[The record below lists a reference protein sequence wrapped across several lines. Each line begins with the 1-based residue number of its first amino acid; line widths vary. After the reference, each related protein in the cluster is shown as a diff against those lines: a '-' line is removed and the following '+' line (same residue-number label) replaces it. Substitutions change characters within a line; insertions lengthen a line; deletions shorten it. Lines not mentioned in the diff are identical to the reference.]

1 MKDQIDLD
9 ILKALQEDGRISNA
23 EISRRLGLAP
33 SAVLERIRRME
44 RTGVIERF
52 EVRLSPRKLGLDLTV
67 LIELDTDESP
77 SEHKIAGQL
86 AEIPEIQEIH
96 EVAGTRD
103 YFLKVRVSGTDELA
117 SVLDRI
123 GSIPHVLNSRTTLVL
138 RTFKETASLPLNDQK

>member
-1 MKDQIDLD
+1 MKDQTDLD
-9 ILKALQEDGRISNA
+9 ILRALQEDGRISNA

-44 RTGVIERF
+44 RAGVIDRF

-77 SEHKIAGQL
+77 SEHQIAEKL
-86 AEIPEIQEIH
+86 AEIPQIQEIH
-96 EVAGTRD
+96 EVAGMRD

-138 RTFKETASLPLNDQK
+138 RTFKETASLPLEKEL